1 MTLSL
6 LALGAC
12 ALILALAAGAVLA
25 EWPRR
30 SFTLILLAVSS
41 IASSSQAA
49 SPPIEGPAPALS
61 GATGWLNSP
70 PIDLGAQRGRVVVV
84 SFWTYSCINC
94 LRVLP
99 YVRAWSQRYAK
110 QGLVVVGVHSP
121 EFAFEKDP
129 ANVSRAVKDLKLNY
143 PIALDDGFKVWRAYG
158 NRFWPALYI
167 VDAQGRIRHH
177 QFGEEGSA
185 ETEQVIQSLLRE
197 AMPSAPTSASTAIA
211 AAPAKA
217 AKPAA
222 GGKGGLV
229 AAAPADATPMP
240 VETDLSGVGMPA
252 DLDHLQSPES
262 YIGYAQATAMAAPG
276 ALARDRAKRYVMS
289 RLDANEWSLSGNWI
303 VGPEYATV
311 DEVNGAIGVRFHAR
325 DMNLV
330 MGPPPDGGPV
340 KILVTID
347 GQPPGEDHGVDI
359 DAQGNGVVDATR
371 LYQLV
376 RQRAVQRDR
385 RVEIRFL
392 GGGARAYAFTFG

>member
-6 LALGAC
+6 LALGAVALTL
-12 ALILALAAGAVLA
+12 ALIAGAALVD
-25 EWPRR
+25 WPRR
-30 SFTLILLAVSS
+30 SLALILLAMSS
-41 IASSSQAA
+41 VGVTSQAA
-49 SPPIEGPAPALS
+49 SPPVEGMAPAFT

-70 PIDLGAQRGRVVVV
+70 PIDLSAQRGKVVVV

-121 EFAFEKDP
+121 EFGFEKDP
-129 ANVSRAVKDLKLNY
+129 ANVTRAVKDLKLTY

-177 QFGEEGSA
+177 QFGEDGSP
-185 ETEQVIQSLLRE
+185 ETEQIIQTLLRE
-197 AMPSAPTSASTAIA
+197 AMPPAPAPAPTTTV
-211 AAPAKA
+211 A

-222 GGKGGLV
+222 AV
-229 AAAPADATPMP
+229 ATATPTSPSTPTPMD
-240 VETDLSGVGMPA
+240 TDLSGVGMPA
-252 DLDHLQSPES
+252 DLDHLRSPES
-262 YIGYAQATAMAAPG
+262 YIGYAQATSMAG
-276 ALARDRAKRYVMS
+276 SSALSRDRSRRYVAS
-289 RLDANEWSLSGNWI
+289 QLDLNEWTLSGAWT
-303 VGPEYATV
+303 VGAEYATA
-311 DEVNGAIGVRFHAR
+311 DEANASLAVRFHAR
-325 DMNLV
+325 DVNLV
-330 MGPPPDGGPV
+330 MGPPSDGDPV

-359 DAQGNGVVDATR
+359 DAQGNGMVDATR

-392 GGGARAYAFTFG
+392 GTGARTYAFTFG